1 MENNFLHIINK
12 NFNVGESSELI
23 QESKRIIIF
32 N

>member
-12 NFNVGESSELI
+12 NFNVAENNELI